1 MNDVNDGLLARFMLA
16 LRSAWRIMLDRD
28 FAQTVQR
35 GAQST
40 EVPAPARAAQP
51 VPQPAVSTDA
61 ALQLLALLQQEG
73 RLIDFLEENVTAYTD
88 AEIGGAARVV
98 HEGCR
103 KILREYVQIAP
114 IRAEAEGD
122 RVTLP
127 AGFDATT
134 VRLTGNVVG
143 QAPFT
148 GTLMHRGW
156 RVQEMR
162 LPKLTDGHDARIIAA
177 AEVEL

>member
-1 MNDVNDGLLARFMLA
+1 MNDANDGLLARFMLA

-35 GAQST
+35 GTQST
-40 EVPAPARAAQP
+40 EVPAPARAA
-51 VPQPAVSTDA
+51 QPAVSTDA

-114 IRAEAEGD
+114 IRAEAEGA

-156 RVQEMR
+156 RVQEMH
-162 LPKLTDGHDARIIAA
+162 LPKLTDSHDARIIAA